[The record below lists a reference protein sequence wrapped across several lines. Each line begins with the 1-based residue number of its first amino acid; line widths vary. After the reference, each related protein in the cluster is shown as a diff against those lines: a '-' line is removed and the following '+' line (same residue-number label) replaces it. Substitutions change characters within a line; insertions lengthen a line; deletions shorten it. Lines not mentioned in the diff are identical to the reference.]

1 MIETLGGIILVAF
14 IVFLVILLMRELVCW
29 YFKISLMNQN
39 LDLIDLTTK
48 EIRKFIFENKE
59 TLNQSFQDITSMLAT
74 LNQIAEE
81 QLAVLKKLQSV
92 PVRDENQLPLISTYP
107 TETEISVSAPCA
119 TDNKEETEIVGS
131 NHQKSDSSGV
141 PKLEN
146 ESGEEYVKRVKKL
159 YNNKISFDL

>member
-1 MIETLGGIILVAF
+1 MIETLGGIILVGF

-48 EIRKFIFENKE
+48 EIRTFIFENKE
-59 TLNQSFQDITSMLAT
+59 TLNQSFQDIASMLAT

-107 TETEISVSAPCA
+107 TETEPSVSAPCA
-119 TDNKEETEIVGS
+119 TDNKKEKEIIAA
-131 NHQKSDSSGV
+131 NHQESDSSGI

-146 ESGEEYVKRVKKL
+146 ESDEEHMKRVKGL
-159 YNNKISFDL
+159 YSNKISFEL